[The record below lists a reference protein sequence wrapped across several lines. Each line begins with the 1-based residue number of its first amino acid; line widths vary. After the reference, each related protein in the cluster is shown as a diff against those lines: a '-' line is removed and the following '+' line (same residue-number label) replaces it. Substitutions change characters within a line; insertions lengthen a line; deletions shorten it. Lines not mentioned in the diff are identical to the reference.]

1 MVRLWYLQIIHGE
14 FFRDRSENNR
24 LRTIYLPSPRG
35 LIFDRNGELL
45 VRNRPSF
52 NIDLVVEDSPDP
64 KKTVEVL
71 AEIVGEDPQLLFERL
86 SKQTKRRRFE
96 PKLLLRDISRD
107 MVGRISAQRHRL
119 PGIIVSVVPRREYV
133 RGDFASHV
141 VGYIREI
148 SQEQLKSQ
156 TYRGYRMGDDVGQAG
171 IESDLE
177 RYLRG
182 ERGSQAV
189 IVNAM
194 GNKIGEAFFQ
204 PEIPGTNVTLT
215 IDAKVQLVADK
226 LLEGKKGAIVVMDVR
241 SGDILAMSSGPRF
254 DPNIFTSEI
263 SKEDWSDLT
272 SSKEDK
278 LSNRVVQGAYPPGSV
293 FKIFVAAAAL
303 ADGVVTTD
311 EHMTCNGA
319 LQFGTRSFRCHKH
332 SGHGSVDLFD
342 SIVQSCDVFFYT
354 VGQRLGVDRIHH
366 YARDVFGFGQPTG
379 LGLGDESAG
388 LIPSTHWKQEYFR
401 NPEDKRWYPGET
413 LPVAIGQ
420 GAVTTTPLQ
429 VARALAAFVNGGNLL
444 KPRIVKQ
451 LVASDG
457 RVIQQVSDQPE
468 DVGKVNLKPWVFEQV
483 KRAMVGVVED
493 KRGTGHRA
501 ALPKESGISVGGK
514 TGTAQV
520 ASRESGSK
528 REDHAWFAGYAPA
541 DKPQIVAVAILENSG
556 HGGAVAAPIVR
567 EVMAAY
573 FGVADVKVGTV
584 GDETSVVDD

>member
-1 MVRLWYLQIIHGE
+1 VVRLWYLQIIHGE

-96 PKLLLRDISRD
+96 PKILLRDISRD

-215 IDAKVQLVADK
+215 IDTKVQLVADK

-293 FKIFVAAAAL
+293 FKIFVATAAL

-354 VGQRLGVDRIHH
+354 IGQRLGVDRIHH

-388 LIPSTHWKQEYFR
+388 LIPSTQWKQEYFR